1 MEFNMTFSNFQIPS
15 KLEKIKK
22 NSDRKFWWIVIKLLI
37 YIAKLVVQLLGGDDF
52 DDPSSQV

>member
-1 MEFNMTFSNFQIPS
+1 MTFSNFQMPS

-37 YIAKLVVQLLGGDDF
+37 YIAKLVVQLLGGDGF